1 MAEAE
6 QGSTVKVHYTGK
18 LQDGTVF
25 DTSKN
30 IEPIQFVVGSGE
42 IITGFEQAVV
52 GMAAG
57 DNKTVTIPCGEAY
70 GPKREDLVA
79 EVKRGELPPD
89 MTLSV
94 GQKLQIGD
102 QESGVIVVSVVDM
115 NEDIVKLDA
124 NHPLAGEDLVFDIEL
139 LEVL

>member
-6 QGSTVKVHYTGK
+6 KGSTVKVHYTGK

-42 IITGFEQAVV
+42 IIKGFEQAVI
-52 GMAAG
+52 GMACG
-57 DNKTVTIPCGEAY
+57 ENKTVTIPCNEAY

-79 EVKRGELPPD
+79 EVNRGELPPD
-89 MTLSV
+89 LSLTI

-102 QESGVIVVSVVDM
+102 QESGVIIVSVVDM
-115 NEDIVKLDA
+115 DDNTVKLDA
-124 NHPLAGEDLVFDIEL
+124 NHPLAGEDLIFEIEL
-139 LEVL
+139 LEVN